1 MKKIRISEQQAN
13 MLQELGKTKVLK
25 VTKEQYNRIIE
36 SERLVEGAG
45 PSEVDHSFNKSF
57 NGAAKN
63 EFKNTKIKLEELY
76 EKFINELY
84 GVNEGSELVYEKL
97 HKIME
102 VAGLINNGRLVK
114 EKFKGDKNIVKEIIS
129 MGLHEMYEG
138 GNEYNAMNTMEEAL
152 DADLSNSHET
162 IEDTFKTIFD
172 KNVDINKVTNNTIRL
187 YYEKGK
193 YKEAW
198 RFYKTLGQEA
208 LREEEVETP
217 EGIVGLDILRY
228 APISQLKETSLD
240 EPTSVKKVK
249 FPGIGRMDATR
260 IIMSHDDITGSEHE
274 YLRVDN
280 KWVFGYVDVF
290 KKKFNEEP
298 IFKLTPEN
306 RFLDVDIIN
315 PVYLKARDEFK
326 NGMANLAT
334 SDPGMFKNEQD
345 VDETDSFSSGQYG
358 STKFLGEPMNQE
370 ESNVVHELIS
380 DDVEIKVDNPL
391 RKAVVGALE
400 IINMDSV
407 APDEILKNETELN
420 ELAASVVNHDDTE
433 DNVINK
439 TLPSLK
445 RKFPKMIEN
454 LIKYADNAHE
464 PEVYNQYEE
473 HVKGVYNIL
482 SYIKRMYKE
491 IEKEKSGEAIEI
503 NEEGVQNS
511 GQYDTPGFSNP
522 DMTGDTPK
530 GTGPTWKKPTIAGG
544 KEVKVKEK
552 CSEFPYCNQGPDA
565 VEISK

>member
-1 MKKIRISEQQAN
+1 MKKIKINEQQAN

-25 VTKEQYNRIIE
+25 VTKEQYNKIIE
-36 SERLVEGAG
+36 SERLVEGVG
-45 PSEVDHSFNKSF
+45 PSGVDHSFTTSF
-57 NGAAKN
+57 NGKSRE

-84 GVNEGSELVYEKL
+84 GMNEGSEVIYGKL

-152 DADLSNSHET
+152 DADLSNSHENK
-162 IEDTFKTIFD
+162 EDTFKTIFD
-172 KNVDINKVTNNTIRL
+172 SKVDIKKVTNDTIKL
-187 YYEKGK
+187 YYKNGK
-193 YKEAW
+193 YKEAY
-198 RFYKTLGQEA
+198 RFYQTLGQDA
-208 LREEEVETP
+208 LREEEVDTP
-217 EGIVGLDILRY
+217 KGIVGLDILNY
-228 APISQLKETSLD
+228 PPVSQLKETSLD
-240 EPTSVKKVK
+240 EPTSIKKVK

-280 KWVFGYVDVF
+280 KWVFGYVDQF

-306 RFLDVDIIN
+306 RFLDVDVIN
-315 PVYLKARDEFK
+315 PIYLKARDK
-326 NGMANLAT
+326 HNSGMANMAQ

-345 VDETDSFSSGQYG
+345 IDESDSNSSGQYG
-358 STKFLGEPMNQE
+358 GTEFLGEPMNQE

-391 RKAVVGALE
+391 RNAVAGMLK
-400 IINMDSV
+400 IINKDSV
-407 APDEILKNETELN
+407 VPEVILKNGEYLE
-420 ELAASVVNHDDTE
+420 ELAGSIGDYNDKE

-439 TLPSLK
+439 TLPSIK
-445 RKFPKMIEN
+445 RKFPIMIDN

-464 PEVYNQYEE
+464 LKVYDKYVELI
-473 HVKGVYNIL
+473 KGVYNIL
-482 SYIKRMYKE
+482 SYIKRMYEK

-511 GQYDTPGFSNP
+511 GQYDTPGFANP

-552 CSEFPYCNQGPDA
+552 CSEFPYCDQGPDA
-565 VEISK
+565 IEISK